1 MEKSA
6 VTEHAQ
12 ENHHVPNPLVE
23 DNGPGSW
30 QGTAV
35 VGEGGGPSHPD
46 NTRGGALQLR
56 WRTGRPLLLDRCDE
70 EAGREEQSL
79 LTFDLQ

>member
-6 VTEHAQ
+6 VAEHAW
-12 ENHHVPNPLVE
+12 ENHHAPNPLVE

-35 VGEGGGPSHPD
+35 VGEGGPSHPD
-46 NTRGGALQLR
+46 DTLGGALQLR
-56 WRTGRPLLLDRCDE
+56 WRTGSPWLLDHCDE
-70 EAGREEQSL
+70 ETGREEQSL